1 MRLAWLRLI
10 AADDGGKGDPAQAAR
25 AASGAQQP
33 AEDLLY
39 RIELWNEGGTTL
51 ERVLAVAASGAIAYG
66 AYYAAAREYP
76 ESVIILTHKGRVLIR
91 WNGKSH

>member
-1 MRLAWLRLI
+1 MAWLRLI
-10 AADDGGKGDPAQAAR
+10 PSDNGGKNDPAFAAR
-25 AASGAQQP
+25 AASGAQHP

-39 RIELWNEGGTTL
+39 RVELWDDAGTAPQ
-51 ERVLAVAASGAIAYG
+51 RVLAVAASGSIGYG

-76 ESVIILTHKGRVLIR
+76 DGVITLTHKGRVLIR